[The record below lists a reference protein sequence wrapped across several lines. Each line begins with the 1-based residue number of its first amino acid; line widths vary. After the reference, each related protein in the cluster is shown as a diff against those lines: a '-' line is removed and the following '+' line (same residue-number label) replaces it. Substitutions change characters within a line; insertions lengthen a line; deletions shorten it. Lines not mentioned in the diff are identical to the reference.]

1 MRVQDV
7 MTIEV
12 VTARPS
18 TSLKDVAAEL
28 SRRRISGMPVVDD
41 TGRIV
46 GVVSEADIIA
56 KEQPEREHHSSR
68 FAGLLHRDDD
78 DERATRF
85 DAAVVSEAMS
95 SPATT
100 IEGHMPVAIAAQQMT
115 ERDINR
121 LPVVQQGR
129 LVGILTRADLV
140 RAFARSDEQITA
152 EVREIVALQQELWR
166 DEQPLEV
173 TIAAGEAT
181 LAGRARTREEASV
194 LAEMVRTVP
203 GVVSVRASLTW
214 SEEDKPIPAHATVG
228 SRPWRT

>member
-46 GVVSEADIIA
+46 GVVSEADILA
-56 KEQPEREHHSSR
+56 KEQPEGEHHSSR
-68 FAGLLHRDDD
+68 FARLLHRDDGG
-78 DERATRF
+78 ERASRF
-85 DAAVVSEAMS
+85 DAAVVSEAMT

-100 IEGHMPVAIAAQQMT
+100 IEGHMPAAIAAQQMT
-115 ERDINR
+115 ERGINR

-129 LVGILTRADLV
+129 LVGIVTRADLV
-140 RAFARSDEQITA
+140 RAFARSDEEITA

-173 TIAAGEAT
+173 TIAGGEVT
-181 LAGRARTREEASV
+181 LAGRVRTREEASL

-203 GVVSVRASLTW
+203 GVVGVRASLTW